1 MAVNGNV
8 VLIVAVIIGRD
19 RFVAVDSPP
28 DDRAPSVVLRFLLT
42 KKRRTEVRP
51 YGQYPSE

>member
-28 DDRAPSVVLRFLLT
+28 DDRAPSVVALVSPNKKEANRSSPLRT
-42 KKRRTEVRP
+42 IS
-51 YGQYPSE
+51 Q